1 MKKLAKI
8 GLAVATLAGSAQFAM
23 AQVSVGSQAV
33 GRIPVLGDD
42 LTTLV
47 SRVINIVLIIA
58 GILAVVYLVW
68 GGITYITAGGDAEK
82 AGKGRTAITNA
93 IIGIIIIMASFA
105 IYTAVIGNVGQD
117 SQTQEQAGGQ
127 TF

>member
-8 GLAVATLAGSAQFAM
+8 GLAVATLAGSAQFAF
-23 AQVSVGSQAV
+23 AQVNAGEIQAV
-33 GRIPVLGDD
+33 PVLSGD
-42 LTTLV
+42 LSVLITNLV
-47 SRVINIVLIIA
+47 NFILIIA
-58 GILAVVYLVW
+58 GILAVLYLVW

-105 IYTAVIGNVGQD
+105 IYKAVVQAP
-117 SQTQEQAGGQ
+117 SQTDKNEQTGS
-127 TF
+127 F

>member
-23 AQVSVGSQAV
+23 AQINAGEIQAV
-33 GRIPVLGDD
+33 PLLNNNLSVLI
-42 LTTLV
+42 TNLV
-47 SRVINIVLIIA
+47 NFILIIA
-58 GILAVVYLVW
+58 GILAVLYLVW

-105 IYTAVIGNVGQD
+105 IYKAVVQAPDQNTANPETGD
-117 SQTQEQAGGQ
+117 
-127 TF
+127 F